1 MPAWKNWLTATC
13 TEPVVI
19 TTDISLPL
27 ELPAAMWAELEAAYQ
42 APPRAYHNIQHVHEV
57 AAHYQHV
64 AASLSWQNPK
74 EVYLAVLYHD
84 AIYQAGRKDN
94 EVRSAEMA
102 IAAVAKYLGEESID
116 SAKLVYLIELT
127 AKHGHLQPDGLDED
141 TKHFLDCDMAILG
154 AQADQFLAYDKA
166 IASEYRG
173 KLPGWMFQ
181 FLRRKF
187 LKNLLD
193 SPQIYLSDYFF
204 QSHETRAREN
214 IAALL
219 KKPRSVLMASSG
231 R

>member
-1 MPAWKNWLTATC
+1 MPAWKNWHTVTC

-19 TTDISLPL
+19 TTNSDVPL
-27 ELPAAMWAELEAAYQ
+27 EVPAAMWAELEAAYQ
-42 APPRAYHNIQHVHEV
+42 TPSRAYHNIQHVHEV
-57 AAHYQHV
+57 AAHYKHV
-64 AASLSWQNPK
+64 AALVGWQYPK

-102 IAAVAKYLGEESID
+102 VAAVAKYLGEESID
-116 SAKLVYLIELT
+116 TGKLVYLIELT

-141 TKHFLDCDMAILG
+141 AKHFLDCDMAILG
-154 AQADQFLAYDKA
+154 SESGQFLAYDKA

-187 LKNLLD
+187 LKGLLD
-193 SPQIYLSDYFF
+193 SPRIYLSELFF
-204 QSHETRAREN
+204 ESHEVNAREN

>member
-1 MPAWKNWLTATC
+1 MPAWKNWHMVTC

-19 TTDISLPL
+19 TTDIPLPF
-27 ELPAAMWAELEAAYQ
+27 EMPAAMWAELEAVYQ
-42 APPRAYHNIQHVHEV
+42 TPPRAYHNIRHVHEV
-57 AAHYQHV
+57 AAHCKHV
-64 AASLSWQNPK
+64 AASVGWQHPK

-94 EVRSAEMA
+94 EARSADLA
-102 IAAVAKYLGEESID
+102 IEAARKYLGSESID
-116 SAKLVYLIELT
+116 LYLLRQLIELT
-127 AKHGHLQPDGLDED
+127 AGHGNLKAEDLDQD
-141 TKHFLDCDMAILG
+141 SKLFVDCDMAILG
-154 AQADQFLAYDKA
+154 ADPEQFVAYDKA

-187 LKNLLD
+187 LKKLLD
-193 SPQIYLSDYFF
+193 SPRIYLSDIFHE
-204 QSHETRAREN
+204 SHEAKARTN
-214 IAALL
+214 IGALL

>member
-1 MPAWKNWLTATC
+1 MPAWKNWHTVTC

-19 TTDISLPL
+19 TTNSYVPL
-27 ELPAAMWAELEAAYQ
+27 EVPAVMWAELEAAYQ
-42 APPRAYHNIQHVHEV
+42 KPPRAYHNIQHVHEV
-57 AAHYQHV
+57 AAHYEKV
-64 AASLSWQNPK
+64 AAAIGWQYPK

-94 EVRSAEMA
+94 EARSAELA
-102 IAAVAKYLGEESID
+102 AEAVAKYLSAASID
-116 SAKLVYLIELT
+116 TAMLVNLIELT
-127 AKHGHLQPDGLDED
+127 ARLGHLHSQMLGDDSKL
-141 TKHFLDCDMAILG
+141 FLDCDMAIFG
-154 AQADQFLAYDKA
+154 SEPDQFLAYDKA

-187 LKNLLD
+187 LKELLD
-193 SPQIYLSDYFF
+193 MPRIYLSDFF
-204 QSHETRAREN
+204 YESHEAKARLN
-214 IAALL
+214 ISALL

>member
-1 MPAWKNWLTATC
+1 MPAWKNWLMVTC
-13 TEPVVI
+13 TELVVI
-19 TTDISLPL
+19 TTDIPLPL
-27 ELPAAMWAELEAAYQ
+27 EVPAAMWAELEAAYQ
-42 APPRAYHNIQHVHEV
+42 TPPRAYHNIQHVHEV

-64 AASLSWQNPK
+64 AALVGWQDPK

-102 IAAVAKYLGEESID
+102 AAAVIKHLGKESID
-116 SAKLVYLIELT
+116 TGKLVYLIELT
-127 AKHGHLQPDGLDED
+127 AKHGHLQRDGLDED
-141 TKHFLDCDMAILG
+141 AKHFLDCDMAILG
-154 AQADQFLAYDKA
+154 SESGQFLTYDKA

-187 LKNLLD
+187 LKGLLD
-193 SPQIYLSDYFF
+193 SPRIYLSDLFF
-204 QSHETRAREN
+204 ESHEANARAN

>member
-1 MPAWKNWLTATC
+1 MPVWKNWPMVTY

-19 TTDISLPL
+19 TTKPLPVK
-27 ELPAAMWAELEAAYQ
+27 LPTAMWAELEAAYQ
-42 APPRAYHNIQHVHEV
+42 TPPRAYHNIQHVHEV
-57 AAHYQHV
+57 TAHYQAV
-64 AASLSWQNPK
+64 AESVGWQNPK

-94 EVRSAEMA
+94 EMRSAEMA
-102 IAAVAKYLGEESID
+102 VAAVRSYLMDDAID
-116 SAKLVYLIELT
+116 TEKLAALIELT
-127 AKHGHLQPDGLDED
+127 AQHGHLQPEGMDLD

-154 AQADQFLAYDKA
+154 SEPEQFLAYDKA
-166 IASEYRG
+166 IAAEYRG

-187 LKNLLD
+187 LKSLLD
-193 SPQIYLSDYFF
+193 SPRIYLSDMFYA
-204 QSHETRAREN
+204 SHEAKARKN
-214 IAALL
+214 IADLL

>member
-1 MPAWKNWLTATC
+1 MPAWKNWHMVTC
-13 TEPVVI
+13 TEPVAI
-19 TTDISLPL
+19 TTDIPLPF
-27 ELPAAMWAELEAAYQ
+27 EMPAAMWAELEAAYQ
-42 APPRAYHNIQHVHEV
+42 TPPRAYHNIQHVHEV
-57 AAHYQHV
+57 AAHYKHV
-64 AASLSWQNPK
+64 AASVGWQNSK

-102 IAAVAKYLGEESID
+102 VSAVAKYFSDQSID
-116 SAKLVYLIELT
+116 TAKLVRLIEMT
-127 AKHGHLQPDGLDED
+127 AKHGHLQPEGLDPD

-154 AQADQFLAYDKA
+154 SEPGQFLVYDKA

-187 LKNLLD
+187 LKDLLD
-193 SPQIYLSDYFF
+193 SPRIYLSDFF
-204 QSHETRAREN
+204 FASHEAKARAN
-214 IAALL
+214 ISALL

>member
-1 MPAWKNWLTATC
+1 MPAWKNWHMAMYM
-13 TEPVVI
+13 EPVVI
-19 TTDISLPL
+19 TTEFQAPL
-27 ELPAAMWAELEAAYQ
+27 EVPAAMWAELEAAYQ
-42 APPRAYHNIQHVHEV
+42 TPPRAYHNIRHVHEV
-57 AAHYQHV
+57 TAHYGNVGASVGWQH
-64 AASLSWQNPK
+64 PK

-94 EVRSAEMA
+94 EVRSAELA
-102 IAAVAKYLGEESID
+102 IEAAKKYLGSESLD
-116 SAKLVYLIELT
+116 LDMLGQLIELT
-127 AKHGHLQPDGLDED
+127 ADHGHLKAENLDQD
-141 TKHFLDCDMAILG
+141 SKLFVDCDMAILG
-154 AQADQFLAYDKA
+154 SDPEQFLAYDKA

-187 LKNLLD
+187 LKSLLD
-193 SPQIYLSDYFF
+193 SSRIYLSDYFF
-204 QSHETRAREN
+204 ESLEERARAN

>member
-1 MPAWKNWLTATC
+1 MPAWKNWHMVTC

-19 TTDISLPL
+19 TTDIPLPF
-27 ELPAAMWAELEAAYQ
+27 EMPAAMWAELEAAYQ
-42 APPRAYHNIQHVHEV
+42 TPPRAYHNIRHVHEV
-57 AAHYQHV
+57 AAHYENV
-64 AASLSWQNPK
+64 AALVGWQYPK
-74 EVYLAVLYHD
+74 ETFLAVLYHD

-102 IAAVAKYLGEESID
+102 LAAVATYLGSEPID
-116 SAKLVYLIELT
+116 LDKLRQLIELT
-127 AKHGHLQPDGLDED
+127 AGHGHLKAENLDQD
-141 TKHFLDCDMAILG
+141 SKLFLDCDMAILG
-154 AQADQFLAYDKA
+154 SEPEQFLAYDKA

-193 SPQIYLSDYFF
+193 SPRIYLSDLFHE
-204 QSHETRAREN
+204 SHEASARTN
-214 IAALL
+214 IEALL